1 MRLHS
6 IYRFIKSYESYTSL
20 RYCTILCYAALCYTV
35 RYCTILCYAAL
46 CYTVLCYT
54 VLYCTILC
62 YAALCYTVL
71 CYIVLYCTVLYCAA
85 LYYTVIHCSAIH
97 RTVLYCTV
105 LYCTVPYCILMY
117 NTVLYV
123 TVLDVRNFTNGG
135 RILSLSLQSSS
146 HLFFFTPIYQCFP
159 VSLCSLYSYHLH
171 LSGVLSHPVYQV
183 PLSSLMV
190 IYMTTRM
197 MYLTR
202 PDSGLYRLF

>member
-1 MRLHS
+1 M
-6 IYRFIKSYESYTSL
+6 
-20 RYCTILCYAALCYTV
+20 
-35 RYCTILCYAAL
+35 
-46 CYTVLCYT
+46 
-54 VLYCTILC
+54 
-62 YAALCYTVL
+62 
-71 CYIVLYCTVLYCAA
+71 LYCTVLHC
-85 LYYTVIHCSAIH
+85 TVLHCIILQLIVLCC
-97 RTVLYCTV
+97 TVLYCTV
-105 LYCTVPYCILMY
+105 LYCTVLYCTVLYCTVLYCILMY

-146 HLFFFTPIYQCFP
+146 HLFFFTPISQCFP